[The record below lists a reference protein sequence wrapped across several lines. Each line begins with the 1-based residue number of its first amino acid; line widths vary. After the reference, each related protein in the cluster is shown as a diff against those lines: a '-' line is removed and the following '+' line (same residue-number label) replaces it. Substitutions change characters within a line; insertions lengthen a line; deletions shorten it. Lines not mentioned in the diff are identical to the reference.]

1 MTTLRIEH
9 EIHDYDLWKTALDGF
24 TDVRVKAGV
33 RAFTIRRPVD
43 DPKYLMLDLEFDP
56 TKRADAF
63 ATFLEQNVW
72 SSPTSAHRGWQAYP
86 RPGSSTRYET
96 RS

>member
-1 MTTLRIEH
+1 MTTLQVEH
-9 EIHDYDLWKTALDGF
+9 QIHDYDLWKTAFDGF

-63 ATFLEQNVW
+63 SW
-72 SSPTSAHRGWQAYP
+72 GRTSGRRRRPHRGWQAYP